1 MAGQE
6 KLSIEMTFEW
16 RYEGREV
23 GHKDTW
29 GKSISGNGNSMYK
42 GLEVGT
48 GVAGVKM
55 RKKEGLGM
63 EWEVGGHS
71 SWVVGQDG
79 NRDSS
84 PLSQ

>member
-29 GKSISGNGNSMYK
+29 GKSISGSGNSLYK

-55 RKKEGLGM
+55 RKKEGRGM

-71 SWVVGQDG
+71 SWVVGQGG